1 MKTVASRSHQHLL
14 PLGTQSTHLP
24 TASPK
29 ELVVKRLNLHQPDR
43 YLLRHSVSISFL
55 RSEAE
60 HLLFLAVQSYSRV
73 LSVYSL
79 FIPFSTTLSLV
90 FLSY

>member
-1 MKTVASRSHQHLL
+1 MKTVASCSHQHLL

-29 ELVVKRLNLHQPDR
+29 ELVVKHLNLRQPGR
-43 YLLRHSVSISFL
+43 YLLRRSVSISFL

-60 HLLFLAVQSYSRV
+60 HFLFLAVQSCSCV

-79 FIPFSTTLSLV
+79 FIPFSTILSLV

>member
-1 MKTVASRSHQHLL
+1 MKTVTTRCHQHLL

-24 TASPK
+24 TTLPK
-29 ELVVKRLNLHQPDR
+29 ELVVKLLNLHQPGR
-43 YLLRHSVSISFL
+43 CLLRGSVSISFL

-60 HLLFLAVQSYSRV
+60 RFLFLAVQSYVCV
-73 LSVYSL
+73 LSVSSL
-79 FIPFSTTLSLV
+79 FIPFSTVLPLV